1 MEHAEDERGPHLKID
16 WGINDIRMLHDSVS
30 FYRDKGEI
38 DFDKHSYEREHLDN
52 MKRVLN
58 SMILEFNYFK
68 LNSD

>member
-38 DFDKHSYEREHLDN
+38 DFDSPYGLGTMTLADGNKKTCHWVNGNVQESE
-52 MKRVLN
+52 
-58 SMILEFNYFK
+58 
-68 LNSD
+68 